1 MRKIRLGIMG
11 FGQIGRQ
18 LYRQVVAGDEAEVLA
33 VSDIGRPEILHHL
46 LTRGPGSRLGVT
58 LDGHYLRHEKFDTRL
73 LPGEHPREVP
83 WDLFDV
89 DMVIDAT
96 ARFRRAADMADHLAN
111 GANRVLLSTLP
122 ADRIDRVV
130 IHSVNEWDAQV
141 DDRMISAGSGT
152 TSAMAVIL
160 KAIGDQIPIRFAS
173 MTTVHAYT
181 SDQSLQD
188 YAGED
193 IRRSRSA
200 AQNIIPNTSEAPDWV
215 AHILP
220 QFAGKVSGYALNVP
234 VQRGSMLDL
243 NLVCDG
249 ADVSVDRVNG
259 IMREVAERYPHVV
272 AVADD
277 PIVSSDV
284 IGCTQSVLFDAQ
296 ATMKAADRI
305 IKVLAWYEATG
316 HATRVL
322 DVARLY
328 AELDEQTAATRRTA

>member
-1 MRKIRLGIMG
+1 MGKIRLGIMG

-18 LYRQVVAGDEAEVLA
+18 LYRQAVAGDEAEVVA

-73 LPGEHPREVP
+73 LPGDHPTEVP

-96 ARFRRAADMADHLAN
+96 ARFRRTEDMAAHLDN

-122 ADRIDRVV
+122 AEGIDRVV
-130 IHSVNEWDAQV
+130 IHSVNETEISP

-152 TSAMAVIL
+152 TSALAIIL
-160 KAIGDQIPIRFAS
+160 KALSERMDIRFAS

-200 AQNIIPNTSEAPDWV
+200 AQNIIPNTSEAPRWV
-215 AHILP
+215 ERILP
-220 QFAGKVSGYALNVP
+220 RFAGKLNGHALNVP

-243 NLVCDG
+243 NLVFDDG
-249 ADVSVDRVNG
+249 VTVAGVNDV
-259 IMREVAERYPHVV
+259 MRELAGAYPEVV

-284 IGCTQSVLFDAQ
+284 IGCTQSVLFDSV
-296 ATMKAADRI
+296 ATMKAGERI
-305 IKVLAWYEATG
+305 IKVLAWYDATG
-316 HATRVL
+316 HATRL
-322 DVARLY
+322 LEVARLY
-328 AELDEQTAATRRTA
+328 ETRRSV